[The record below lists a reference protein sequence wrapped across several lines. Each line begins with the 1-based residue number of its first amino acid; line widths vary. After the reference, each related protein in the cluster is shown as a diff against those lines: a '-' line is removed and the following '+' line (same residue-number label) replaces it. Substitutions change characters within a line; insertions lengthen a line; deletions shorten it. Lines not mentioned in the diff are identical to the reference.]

1 MGVKSCYNSMRLLS
15 PMPLSVSFAQPR
27 RIYTIYARRLSNQL
41 STPDGSLSPKHYVAA
56 PV

>member
-1 MGVKSCYNSMRLLS
+1 
-15 PMPLSVSFAQPR
+15 MPLSVSFAQPR